1 MMPAHSH
8 NLLEAY
14 ITNGGN
20 TFYYNAL
27 RSDEADEDTFKV
39 TFTREVV
46 STGIVIT
53 IVNIAGNNG
62 AAVLESDRTA
72 LIAEVNSLQGL
83 PLNGAECVTLGWT
96 YLGNQSNNSENIHA
110 AKVSAANSGYEFKS
124 IYYASGYFVYGCA
137 AQKLFYDQ
145 G

>member
-14 ITNGGN
+14 NADGGN

-39 TFTREVV
+39 TFTREVI
-46 STGIVIT
+46 STGINIT
-53 IVNIAGNNG
+53 IVSIAGNNG
-62 AAVLESDRTA
+62 APVLESDRTA
-72 LIAEVNSLQGL
+72 LNAEVNSLQGL
-83 PLNGAECVTLGWT
+83 PLNGTECATLGWT
-96 YLGNQSNNSENIHA
+96 YLGNQSSNSENIHA
-110 AKVSAANSGYEFKS
+110 AKVAAANSGYEFKS
-124 IYYASGYFVYGCA
+124 IYYANGYFVYGCVE
-137 AQKLFYDQ
+137 QKLFYDQ

>member
-1 MMPAHSH
+1 MIPAHSH

-14 ITNGGN
+14 NTDDGN

-39 TFTREVV
+39 TFTREV
-46 STGIVIT
+46 SPTGVTVT
-53 IVNIAGNNG
+53 IVSIVGNNG
-62 AAVLESDRTA
+62 AQVLESDTTA
-72 LIAEVNSLQGL
+72 LVTEVNSLQGL
-83 PLNGAECVTLGWT
+83 PLNGEECTTLGWT
-96 YLGNQSNNSENIHA
+96 YLGNQSSNSENIQA
-110 AKVSAANSGYEFKS
+110 AKVAAANSGYEFKS

-137 AQKLFYDQ
+137 EQKLFYDQ